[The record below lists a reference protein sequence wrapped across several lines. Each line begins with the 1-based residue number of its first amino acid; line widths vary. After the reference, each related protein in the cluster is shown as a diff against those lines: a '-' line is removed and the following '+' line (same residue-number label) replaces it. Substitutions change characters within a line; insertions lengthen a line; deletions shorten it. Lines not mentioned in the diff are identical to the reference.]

1 MLNSVEEVRG
11 GPFRSFLII
20 AFALLL
26 QVAVANRL
34 PLPGSVTPD
43 LVLLTVV
50 ALALFQG
57 EMVGM
62 VAGFCAGLA
71 TDLVPPADH
80 TIGMYAL
87 VYCLVGYLA
96 GLFSPEMDRSQ
107 TLPFV
112 AVAVGA
118 LLGNLAYALVGVMLG
133 DPRADW
139 SIVSRM
145 VPVAVLYNVLAS
157 PFVVWAVLRL
167 SRPRERTSARGGLS
181 VPGFATRLGRQQR

>member
-11 GPFRSFLII
+11 GSFRSFLVIVVAI
-20 AFALLL
+20 LF

-43 LVLLTVV
+43 FVMLTVV
-50 ALALFQG
+50 ALALFRG
-57 EMVGM
+57 ETVGM
-62 VAGFCAGLA
+62 VSGFFAGLA

-96 GLFSPEMDRSQ
+96 GLASPEMDRSQ
-107 TLPFV
+107 TLPFM

-118 LLGNLAYALVGVMLG
+118 LVGNLAYALVGMMIG

-145 VPVAVLYNVLAS
+145 VPLAVLYNVLAS
-157 PFVVWAVLRL
+157 PFVVWAVLKVSRNNERL
-167 SRPRERTSARGGLS
+167 EPRGGLS
-181 VPGFATRLGRQQR
+181 VPGYAARLGRQQR